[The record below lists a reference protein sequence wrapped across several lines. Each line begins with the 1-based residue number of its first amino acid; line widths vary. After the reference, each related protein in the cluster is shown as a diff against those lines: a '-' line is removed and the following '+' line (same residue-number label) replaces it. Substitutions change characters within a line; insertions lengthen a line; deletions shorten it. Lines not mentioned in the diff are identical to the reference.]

1 MERGLAMED
10 IYMKETNNIREKTE
24 IEKEMELIQTIMKT
38 SDELRI
44 ANTNFNFAQGELVDY
59 YVYQIKANQSKL
71 DYLIKVAKHK
81 GISVDM
87 IRKMEYDIIEA
98 KNKAV

>member
-1 MERGLAMED
+1 MED